1 MINNKI
7 YQLYKKLML
16 TFGEDNQ
23 IIVAIEE
30 LAELQKELTKWI
42 RGKGHICNIAEEI
55 ADVLHI
61 GFKDWLD
68 GLHLD
73 ITRQGIIRIWS
84 NKYKL
89 EPQKQFRCSDSVFMV
104 VEKEE

>member
-55 ADVLHI
+55 ADVQIMLAQLKFMFACDKEVESI
-61 GFKDWLD
+61 ML
-68 GLHLD
+68 
-73 ITRQGIIRIWS
+73 S
-84 NKYKL
+84 KL
-89 EPQKQFRCSDSVFMV
+89 QRTETL
-104 VEKEE
+104 VEVENDKRNEQT

>member
-1 MINNKI
+1 MDKTIYRKTKRSIKGAEKMIEIK
-7 YQLYKKLML
+7 QSRKLHDSGFRLM
-16 TFGEDNQ
+16 Q
-23 IIVAIEE
+23 ITDDETNEVIN
-30 LAELQKELTKWI
+30 TS
-42 RGKGHICNIAEEI
+42 